1 MNIPWY
7 LGGYKWENALP
18 LVILRSYVAASG
30 QVVNFEKSFIT
41 SSVSEELRG
50 NIDVRLELKI
60 NGGLKD
66 KYRVFPFL
74 IESPSV

>member
-1 MNIPWY
+1 M
-7 LGGYKWENALP
+7 
-18 LVILRSYVAASG
+18 AASG

-66 KYRVFPFL
+66 KYRVLPFL